1 MNKNTW
7 DVNKYMTV
15 KEQVTKRLV
24 ERFPCCCGKQLM
36 LITSLS
42 FTELKQFLSQG
53 KINGD
58 SCIYNVDNLASDNMF
73 GDEKILEN
81 ETKKDTFRRIWKKK
95 VTELCNQHGVGLP
108 KHNLLFGDIMDIP
121 LWMESDKPFD
131 VVYADTCNNISD
143 KFLSWLFHE
152 DTYNGVADDGIMAFT
167 LMLNR
172 GKKLKLPED
181 AKDNG
186 DKFLFYGAEYDDASN
201 MEHYYNQMNG
211 LAQLME
217 STGQWRLEEMIHY
230 CEKARKSQMVSV
242 ICKKVKR

>member
-7 DVNKYMTV
+7 DVNKDMTV

-81 ETKKDTFRRIWKKK
+81 ETKKDTFRRI
-95 VTELCNQHGVGLP
+95 
-108 KHNLLFGDIMDIP
+108 
-121 LWMESDKPFD
+121 
-131 VVYADTCNNISD
+131 
-143 KFLSWLFHE
+143 
-152 DTYNGVADDGIMAFT
+152 
-167 LMLNR
+167 
-172 GKKLKLPED
+172 
-181 AKDNG
+181 
-186 DKFLFYGAEYDDASN
+186 
-201 MEHYYNQMNG
+201 
-211 LAQLME
+211 
-217 STGQWRLEEMIHY
+217 
-230 CEKARKSQMVSV
+230 
-242 ICKKVKR
+242 

>member
-7 DVNKYMTV
+7 DVNKDMTV

-24 ERFPCCCGKQLM
+24 EKFPSCCGKQLM

-42 FTELKQFLSQG
+42 FPELKQFLSQG

-58 SCIYNVDNLASDNMF
+58 SYIYNVDNLASDNMF

-172 GKKLKLPED
+172 GKK
-181 AKDNG
+181 
-186 DKFLFYGAEYDDASN
+186 F
-201 MEHYYNQMNG
+201 
-211 LAQLME
+211 
-217 STGQWRLEEMIHY
+217 
-230 CEKARKSQMVSV
+230 
-242 ICKKVKR
+242 KRP